1 MTHQARPSH
10 GRVETQG
17 QRPAEW
23 HQSWPHPSHH
33 GVDERDE
40 PDRDALDPD
49 DEPEAEIM
57 LETLRESVEGIEP
70 IEPMVVAEP
79 EPEPGV

>member
-1 MTHQARPSH
+1 
-10 GRVETQG
+10 VETQG

>member
-1 MTHQARPSH
+1 
-10 GRVETQG
+10 VETQG

-70 IEPMVVAEP
+70 IEPVVVAEP
-79 EPEPGV
+79 EPGV